1 MGRVRLAVMAR
12 PITAMARALL
22 LAAVLGLTPA
32 PASEAEARTATAQA
46 GGAGTTP
53 GITAARAAAIAL
65 QRVPGGTVVDVDPGI
80 ENGQAVWEVLVRR
93 PDNTGLEIYLNA
105 ATGAVLR
112 QERESLPR
120 EALGPRPAVTVQ
132 QAIATATGAVPGG
145 RVIAIDLDSENGRTV
160 WDVDVAGPGG
170 RKAITIDAATGRI
183 LKQESAD

>member
-1 MGRVRLAVMAR
+1 MAR
-12 PITAMARALL
+12 PITAVAPALL
-22 LAAVLGLTPA
+22 LAAALGLIPTPA
-32 PASEAEARTATAQA
+32 FEAEARTAPAAMAQA

-53 GITAARAAAIAL
+53 RISAARAAAIAL
-65 QRVPGGTVVDVDPGI
+65 QRVPGGTVVDIDPGM

-93 PDNTGLEIYLNA
+93 PDNTGLEIYLDA

-145 RVIAIDLDSENGRTV
+145 RVTAIDLDTENGRVV

-183 LKQESAD
+183 LEQERAD